1 MSVADWIAV
10 DWGTTH
16 LRAWA
21 MGPDNTVLAAE
32 SSNQGM
38 GTLKPAEFEP
48 ALLELTAAWRPEDR
62 PIQVL
67 ACGMV
72 GARQG
77 WVEADYLPVPTA
89 PLVPDRFQRAGA
101 AHANLDVSII
111 PGLKQSIPPDVM
123 RGEETQIAGFLSRD
137 PAFEG
142 VLIMP
147 GTHTKW
153 VRVAEGR
160 VLGFNSFMSGE
171 LFALFE
177 QHSVLRHSLAGH
189 DLRSDVFQ
197 ETVSAVIADPGLG
210 VSGLFRLRA
219 EDLLEGQEA
228 AVLRAKL
235 SAYLIGSEI
244 SAARSQEEGKRYV
257 LIGAQPLTDL
267 YGEALDVC
275 ECRHTAHAGDTLTLE
290 GLCAAKTL
298 LKETGR

>member
-21 MGPDNTVLAAE
+21 MGPDNAVLAAE
-32 SSNQGM
+32 SSNKGM
-38 GTLKPAEFEP
+38 GPLKPEEFEP
-48 ALLELTAAWRPEDR
+48 TLMQLTAPWRPEDG

-89 PLVPDRFQRAGA
+89 PLVPARFQEAGA
-101 AHANLDVSII
+101 ALGHLAVSII
-111 PGLKQSIPPDVM
+111 PGLKQSAPPDVM
-123 RGEETQIAGFLSRD
+123 RGEETQIAGFLSQD
-137 PAFEG
+137 SAFEG

-153 VRVAEGR
+153 VRIAEGR

-177 QHSVLRHSLAGH
+177 QHSVLRHSLAGD
-189 DLRSDVFQ
+189 DLRRDVFE
-197 ETVSAVIADPGLG
+197 ETVGAVIADPGLA

-219 EDLLEGQEA
+219 EDLLEGQDA
-228 AVLRAKL
+228 PVLRAKL

-244 SAARSQEEGKRYV
+244 SAARLQGEGERCV
-257 LIGAQPLTDL
+257 VIGAAALTEL
-267 YGEALDVC
+267 YSKALDACGCVHQT
-275 ECRHTAHAGDTLTLE
+275 RAADTLTLQ
-290 GLCAAKTL
+290 GLCAARTL
-298 LKETGR
+298 LKETE